1 MVYGLPWNLMLT
13 GIALSK
19 GAHLVISTRGMLE
32 PWAMKQSNSKKRL
45 AWFAY
50 QRTLLTRASLLI
62 ATAKEEVDAIRALGI
77 RSPIALIPNGVE
89 MVERPDPHF
98 NCRSTH
104 KNGSL
109 FVSNSP

>member
-1 MVYGLPWNLMLT
+1 MLT
-13 GIALSK
+13 GVALSK

-32 PWAMKQSNSKKRL
+32 PWAMEQSSSKKRL

-50 QRTLLTRASLLI
+50 QRTILSKASLLI

-89 MVERPDPHF
+89 MVR
-98 NCRSTH
+98 R
-104 KNGSL
+104 
-109 FVSNSP
+109 VNSPISTVDQRTRTVLFLSRIHPKRVLN